1 MKNEYFNQ
9 ALSDFVF
16 ESACGG
22 AIRHY
27 VKLGYSVCR
36 IMDELDFPAPYE
48 RVKNVY
54 TDCLLEEKILL
65 VNEPWEMQNEKPV
78 FVKEQDRY
86 GHVSFRKVNTR
97 KKKHSQAD
105 WSSVSLQTADRE
117 IYKRKLEELMD
128 RGTVYVRCFFTK
140 SGVVDE
146 HLNEYLSMEQMTC
159 LFDINWLKGI
169 RYHCL
174 DERMFQIL
182 LAIPSDYKTEVHVLV
197 KN

>member
-9 ALSDFVF
+9 ALSNVVF

-22 AIRHY
+22 AVRHY
-27 VKLGYSVCR
+27 VKLGYSVCK

-48 RVKNVY
+48 RVKNLY

-65 VNEPWEMQNEKPV
+65 VNEPWETQKEKPV

-86 GHVSFRKVNTR
+86 GHISFRKVNN
-97 KKKHSQAD
+97 KQKHLQAD
-105 WSSVSLQTADRE
+105 WNSHVLQTADRE
-117 IYKRKLEELMD
+117 IYKKKLEEFMD
-128 RGTVYVRCFFTK
+128 SGTVYVRCFFTK

-146 HLNEYLSMEQMTC
+146 DLNKYLSLEQMTC

-169 RYHCL
+169 RYYRL
-174 DERMFQIL
+174 DGRMMEIL
-182 LAIPSDYKTEVHVLV
+182 LAIPADYKKEVNFLCSF
-197 KN
+197 